1 MRTFRKLMNAKGHVS
16 AASSIMAILAGLFV
30 GFVILL
36 VSNAGEAG
44 RGIITILEGGFGG
57 GMKGVGQVLYFATPI
72 IMTGLSVGFA
82 FKTGLFNIGTPGQF
96 IVGAFAAVY
105 VGVKWTFLPAPFHWI
120 VALLCA
126 ALAGGLWALIPGLFK
141 AFLNVNEVIS
151 TIMMNYIGMYGVNY
165 LVKQLIYDPLTSL
178 SQNVARTAVLPKAG
192 LDGIFTNYSGVNNT
206 PDPST
211 VNSGILIA
219 IAAAIVMYIVL
230 NKTAFGYE
238 LKACGYNRFASRYAG
253 INEKRS
259 IVSSMVIAGMLA
271 GLGGGLLYLSGG
283 NGRRIK
289 VVDVLAAEGF
299 NGIPVSLLG
308 MSNPIGVVFS
318 GLFISF
324 ITQGGNYLQR
334 LDYMPEIID
343 IIIAS
348 IIYCSALALIFR
360 RVVLKLFKGRDGL
373 LSKLFPKYA
382 AAGIEDS
389 DLPTIAAAVTE
400 PDLSAG
406 ESGAGL
412 LPFEAA
418 PLKSEENEP
427 KAGSEPALPKESAG
441 TGPEESA
448 GTGPE
453 ESAGTGPEESAGT
466 GPEESAGTGP
476 EESAGTGPEESA
488 GTGPEESAGAE
499 PEEHAEDE
507 PEESAEDEPEK
518 DPAKNAEKEDE

>member
-1 MRTFRKLMNAKGHVS
+1 MKTFRKLMNAKGHVS
-16 AASSIMAILAGLFV
+16 AASSILAILAGLLV

-36 VSNAGEAG
+36 ISNSEQAFK
-44 RGIITILEGGFGG
+44 GIVTILEGGFGG

-72 IMTGLSVGFA
+72 ILTGLSVGFA
-82 FKTGLFNIGTPGQF
+82 NKTGLFNIGTPGQF
-96 IVGAFAAVY
+96 IVGAFTAVY
-105 VGVKWTFLPAPFHWI
+105 IGVKWTFLPAPFHWI
-120 VALLCA
+120 VALIGA

-165 LVKQLIYDPLTSL
+165 LVKQNIYDPLTSL
-178 SQNVARTAVLPKAG
+178 SQNVAKTAVLPRAG
-192 LDGIFTNYSGVNNT
+192 LDQIFTNYSGVNSA

-211 VNSGILIA
+211 VNCGIFIA
-219 IAAAIVMYIVL
+219 IAVAIVMYIIL

-238 LKACGYNRFASRYAG
+238 LKACGYNRFAARYAG

-259 IVSSMVIAGMLA
+259 IVLSMVIAGMLA

-308 MSNPIGVVFS
+308 MSNPIGIVFS

-334 LDYMPEIID
+334 LNYMPEVID

-360 RVVLKLFKGRDGL
+360 WVVVKLFKGRDNL
-373 LSKLFPKYA
+373 LGRIFPKYA
-382 AAGIEDS
+382 AAGAEEAEAA
-389 DLPTIAAAVTE
+389 TAAAAVTE
-400 PDLSAG
+400 PELSAG
-406 ESGAGL
+406 ESGEGL
-412 LPFEAA
+412 LPPEAA
-418 PLKSEENEP
+418 PLENEANEP
-427 KAGSEPALPKESAG
+427 DGPALPKES
-441 TGPEESA
+441 ESE
-448 GTGPE
+448 TE
-453 ESAGTGPEESAGT
+453 QEQ
-466 GPEESAGTGP
+466 
-476 EESAGTGPEESA
+476 
-488 GTGPEESAGAE
+488 
-499 PEEHAEDE
+499 
-507 PEESAEDEPEK
+507 
-518 DPAKNAEKEDE
+518 NAEKEDE